1 MHEGRDGHRPIS
13 PGVERIGRAILD
25 ASFRVHRTLGP
36 GLLETVYEHC
46 LAEELREA
54 GLQVEQQVPFTVVY
68 RSVKLQVG
76 YRMDLLVGGA
86 VIVEIKSVDGLSPV
100 HLSQVLTYLRFS
112 ERRLGFLINF
122 NSVRLSDGIRRIIL

>member
-54 GLQVEQQVPFTVVY
+54 GLHVEQQVPVPVVY